1 MAVVGASHDAGSVG
15 NDVAKNI
22 LEGGFE
28 GEVFFVN
35 PKGGELFGKNVSASI
50 AEIAR
55 PVDLAVIITPAKV
68 VPDVLRECG
77 KRGVVA
83 AIVISAGFR
92 ESGHGELEEEIVRIA
107 EEYGIALLG
116 PNCLGIL
123 VPGIALNASFAP
135 LMPTSGSV
143 AFLSQS
149 GALCASVLDWARE
162 YGMGFSAFVSTGNK
176 AAVAERELLE
186 YFLQDESTS
195 AIAMYVEDLR
205 ETQELVTLL
214 QTKNIRNKPVIV
226 LKSGTTDEGRQASAS
241 HTGAL
246 AGSDEA
252 YEALFRQAGIIRVR
266 DTRELFLAIRTFS
279 VFAGNE
285 SAVSRAAVV
294 TNAGGPGVLATD
306 ALAEAG
312 LALAN
317 LSEDA
322 QETLRSKLP
331 AAASVAN
338 PVDVLG
344 DADAG
349 RYEDALSVLLADNST
364 DAILVVLTPQTMTE
378 TVETA
383 KVIASAKEK
392 TKKPIVTAFL
402 GAGLVRK
409 GVETLRRGGVLTFG
423 HPRDA
428 VSSLSML
435 SRRGDGKPNGDVS
448 DTHARDRGRFEN
460 EHEAELE
467 DVRGRVSSYRGRGI
481 SEIGETKALPILEQ
495 FGFRTLRTEVASSAQ
510 EAREFAEF
518 MGEKVVLKIVSPD
531 ILHKSDVGGV
541 RVGVVAESIEEAYEG
556 LLVDVAKR
564 APEANIEGVAVVEMA
579 PESGSQMVL
588 GMKRDGALG
597 PVVMAGLGGIY
608 VETIRDVA
616 FGVLPLTKSD
626 AMAMIRSLRTFP
638 MLDGARGGRKLDIEA
653 FAEAIV
659 RMAELSRA
667 VPEIVE
673 IDINPL
679 LVLPEGEGILALDGR
694 MAFS

>member
-467 DVRGRVSSYRGRGI
+467 DVRGRVSSYRGQGI